1 MIAASTTT
9 QGASWNR
16 ARYSA
21 YAPFYDAIVAPL
33 QAGRRRSVE
42 LADLRSGERVLI
54 LGCGTGLDIPLL
66 PADITITA
74 IDLTPTMVR
83 RTAARA
89 SILGRPVLASVMNG
103 EQLALPTASFD
114 AVLLHLIL
122 AVIPNPVACARE
134 AARVLRPGGRVAIFD
149 KFLPDAAAPS
159 PVRKAANAVT
169 GLLFSEINRQ
179 LGPILVSAGLVVE
192 HAEPA
197 GLGGLFQIA
206 VTRYDGE

>member
-9 QGASWNR
+9 QGAAWNR

-21 YAPFYDAIVAPL
+21 YAPFYDAVVAPL
-33 QAGRRRSVE
+33 QAGRRRSIE
-42 LADLRSGERVLI
+42 LADLQQGERVLI
-54 LGCGTGLDIPLL
+54 LGCGTGLDLPLL
-66 PADITITA
+66 PAGVAVTA
-74 IDLTPTMVR
+74 IDLTPAMVR

-89 SILGRPVLASVMNG
+89 DALGRPALAGVMNG

-122 AVIPNPVACARE
+122 AVIPDPVACARE

-159 PVRKAANAVT
+159 PLRKAANAVT
-169 GLLFSEINRQ
+169 SLLFSEINRQ
-179 LGPILVSAGLVVE
+179 LGPILAPAGLIVA
-192 HAEPA
+192 HTEPT
-197 GLGGLFQIA
+197 GLGGLFKVAIA
-206 VTRYDGE
+206 RYGED

>member
-1 MIAASTTT
+1 MMTQSTTT
-9 QGASWNR
+9 SAAWNR

-21 YAPFYDAIVAPL
+21 YAPFYDAVVTPL
-33 QAGRRRSVE
+33 QTGRRRSIE
-42 LADLRSGERVLI
+42 LADLQPGERVLI
-54 LGCGTGLDIPLL
+54 LGCGTGLDLPLL
-66 PADITITA
+66 PAGVAVTA
-74 IDLTPTMVR
+74 IDLTPAMVR

-89 SILGRPVLASVMNG
+89 DALGRPALAGVMNG

-122 AVIPNPVACARE
+122 AVIPDPVACARE

-159 PVRKAANAVT
+159 PLRKTANAVT
-169 GLLFSEINRQ
+169 SLLFSEINRQ
-179 LGPILVSAGLVVE
+179 LGPILAPAGLIVE

-197 GLGGLFQIA
+197 GLSGLFQA
-206 VTRYDGE
+206 ALARHREH

>member
-1 MIAASTTT
+1 MMNQSTTT
-9 QGASWNR
+9 SVAWNR

-21 YAPFYDAIVAPL
+21 YAPFYDAVVTPF
-33 QAGRRRSVE
+33 QTGRRRSIE
-42 LADLRSGERVLI
+42 LVDLQPGERVLI
-54 LGCGTGLDIPLL
+54 LGCGTGLDLPLL
-66 PADITITA
+66 PAGVAVTA
-74 IDLTPTMVR
+74 IDLTPAMVR
-83 RTAARA
+83 RTVARA
-89 SILGRPVLASVMNG
+89 DALGRPALAGVMNG

-122 AVIPNPVACARE
+122 AVIPDPVACARE

-159 PVRKAANAVT
+159 PLRKAANAIT

-179 LGPILVSAGLVVE
+179 LGPILAPAGLIVG

-197 GLGGLFQIA
+197 GLGGLFQ
-206 VTRYDGE
+206 VTVARYDGK